1 MKKLIYTLGQKKL
14 AHFVLIW
21 AGLVLGG
28 CLGSGPQKGPIS
40 ITLTNGITLS
50 GNLVSNGLVSD
61 AEMRFPDGK
70 TFRGEVR
77 RVQYS
82 DFNRYIPSRG
92 TMTWDLGQ
100 TFTGTFRADGQLFY
114 GKMIYVSGDTYEGP
128 FENNKRS
135 GNGTYTWKNGE
146 RATGT
151 FIDGKMD
158 GQFVRTKADGFSQ
171 KETWRM
177 GKFMSDRA
185 LANEAEEKRF
195 AAEKRAAE
203 LADAKKRA
211 LEAQKFRER
220 IELIENHRKN
230 KIEECLYAEVKI

>member
-1 MKKLIYTLGQKKL
+1 
-14 AHFVLIW
+14 
-21 AGLVLGG
+21 
-28 CLGSGPQKGPIS
+28 
-40 ITLTNGITLS
+40 
-50 GNLVSNGLVSD
+50 
-61 AEMRFPDGK
+61 
-70 TFRGEVR
+70 
-77 RVQYS
+77 
-82 DFNRYIPSRG
+82 
-92 TMTWDLGQ
+92 MTWDLGQ

-128 FENNKRS
+128 FENGKRS
-135 GNGTYTWKNGE
+135 GNGTYTGKNGE

-151 FIDGKMD
+151 FIDGKMN

-230 KIEECLYAEVKI
+230 KIEQCLYAEVKNITNEYQKNIIEKSCQKKINNRYERIYKKCEKSIDGYDFQNLINRIFK

>member
-1 MKKLIYTLGQKKL
+1 M
-14 AHFVLIW
+14 
-21 AGLVLGG
+21 
-28 CLGSGPQKGPIS
+28 
-40 ITLTNGITLS
+40 
-50 GNLVSNGLVSD
+50 
-61 AEMRFPDGK
+61 
-70 TFRGEVR
+70 
-77 RVQYS
+77 QYS

-128 FENNKRS
+128 FENGKRS
-135 GNGTYTWKNGE
+135 GNGTYTGKNGE

-151 FIDGKMD
+151 FIDGKMN

-230 KIEECLYAEVKI
+230 KIEQCLYAEVKNITNEYQKNIIEKSCQKKINNRYERIYKKCEKSIDGYDFQNLINRIFK